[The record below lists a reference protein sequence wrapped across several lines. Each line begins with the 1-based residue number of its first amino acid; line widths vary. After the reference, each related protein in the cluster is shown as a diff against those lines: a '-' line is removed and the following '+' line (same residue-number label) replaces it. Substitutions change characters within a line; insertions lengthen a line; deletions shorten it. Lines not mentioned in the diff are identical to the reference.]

1 MCTGPFTCP
10 TGAHSHGFISTS
22 SARKE
27 GKDWPDLQIYLSG
40 AGVYTGIEEDF
51 SSLSNLRVDD
61 LENYFSDINGK
72 DSFFMV
78 INLARVKSSGEL
90 RLADKKPD
98 SQPVIDPRY
107 LENPND
113 LKVLVEGNSIVNKK
127 LSHFVKY

>member
-1 MCTGPFTCP
+1 MYSYSGPFTCP
-10 TGAHSHGFISTS
+10 TGAHSQGFISTA

-61 LENYFSDINGK
+61 LEKYFSDINGK
-72 DSFFMV
+72 DGFFML

-113 LKVLVEGNSIVNKK
+113 LKVLIEGGEI
-127 LSHFVKY
+127 F